1 MSTLKEKKELFVSDL
16 LGGSISEIYYVTGVA
31 LSAYLAVL
39 LLQKYQ
45 IPSSVPFDYF
55 LNKLTLLMSITIYS
69 NHVKILHLLILLP
82 VTLAVLYKINDSK
95 SEKSDTKKNKNNK
108 NSRSK
113 IDKSVDG
120 VDADED
126 GPKPPKLLVR
136 KSFLTAY
143 RASMII
149 ITNLSILAV
158 DFKIFPRRFAK
169 VETWGTSLMDL
180 GVGSFVFSM
189 GLVNSRS
196 IIKQIFAQENK
207 RYRFSISQYVALV
220 WKNTVKALPILLL
233 GFIRLVSVKSL
244 EYQEHVTEYGIH
256 WNFFFTLGFLPIVI
270 GILDPFLNIFP
281 RAFVAMSIGLIYEV
295 ALSQFDVLKFI
306 LRTDNR
312 MESIIT
318 QNKEGIF
325 SFFGYLSIF
334 IFGQSFGSFVLTD
347 FKTPKNLLWT
357 STYKEYEKMKLE
369 KGKGKKKNS
378 FISRWLTV
386 TTSEGL
392 LITTIFYQ
400 LLFLY
405 TKDSPYFN
413 NISRRIANLPY
424 VLWVVSYNSFFL
436 LGYKA
441 MESTVFRGEKKQRTS
456 TGSMLLEAVNN
467 NGLLCFLLGNLGTG
481 LINMS
486 IDTIEC
492 SDGVAFGILCAY
504 GLVLTVIMI
513 VLDLNGIYVKI

>member
-16 LGGSISEIYYVTGVA
+16 LGGSISEIYYVTSVA
-31 LSAYLAVL
+31 LTAYLTLL

-45 IPSSVPFDYF
+45 IPVLVPLDYL
-55 LNKLTLLMSITIYS
+55 LNKLALLLSITLYS
-69 NHVKILHLLILLP
+69 NNVKVLHSLILLP
-82 VTLAVLYKINDSK
+82 ATLAVVYGISGSK
-95 SEKSDTKKNKNNK
+95 SEKSATNRSK
-108 NSRSK
+108 NSKNS
-113 IDKSVDG
+113 SVDG
-120 VDADED
+120 VDVDSD
-126 GPKPPKLLVR
+126 GTKPPKLLVK

-143 RASMII
+143 RASMIV

-207 RYRFSISQYVALV
+207 EKYKFLISQYAALV

-270 GILDPFLNIFP
+270 GILDPFLNILP

-295 ALSQFDVLKFI
+295 VLNQFDVLKFI

-357 STYKEYEKMKLE
+357 STYNEYEKMKLE

-378 FISRWLTV
+378 LISRWLTV
-386 TTSEGL
+386 TTAEGL
-392 LITTIFYQ
+392 LIATIFYQ

-405 TKDSPYFN
+405 TKDSQYFG

-424 VLWVVSYNSFFL
+424 ILWVVSYNAFFL

-441 MESTVFRGEKKQRTS
+441 MELVVFRGEKKLRTN
-456 TGSMLLEAVNN
+456 TGSMLLEAMNN

-492 SDGVAFGILCAY
+492 SDAVAFAILCVY
-504 GLVLTVIMI
+504 GAVLTGIMI
-513 VLDLNGIYVKI
+513 VLDQKGIYIKI